1 MPKFIVF
8 IRNNFRHNLGKGVG
22 NVPSFPPFP
31 KISKFQAA
39 LWFREFFCNIFSSI
53 MKISHRIDNFS
64 ETIDFWNQL
73 WHSVAVTNISPSAA
87 HSQTP

>member
-8 IRNNFRHNLGKGVG
+8 IRNNFRHDLGNGVG
-22 NVPSFPPFP
+22 NVPGFPPFP

-64 ETIDFWNQL
+64 ETIDF
-73 WHSVAVTNISPSAA
+73 
-87 HSQTP
+87 